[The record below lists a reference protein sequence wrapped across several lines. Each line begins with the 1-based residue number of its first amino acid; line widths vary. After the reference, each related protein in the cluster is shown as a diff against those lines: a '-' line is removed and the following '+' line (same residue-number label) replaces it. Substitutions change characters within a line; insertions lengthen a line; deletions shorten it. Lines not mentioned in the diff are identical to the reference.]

1 MGHEKKEM
9 ISFFLTTRCN
19 LNCTYCYTNKNSTA
33 HIHQTLDYEFAKAGI
48 DDYYLSPYAHH
59 VRFFGAGEPTVEL
72 GLMKKILVY
81 AKEKDINTTSEL
93 QTNGCFNED
102 TARWVAENI
111 DIIWISSDGVP
122 KIQDYYRP
130 TVGGGKS
137 SEILSKNLKYLTKR
151 AQGMVGIRTTITD
164 VNVHNQLE
172 MIQYFAG
179 LGIKNFWVDP
189 IFLQIGNESSNEVL
203 DMEIFTD
210 ELLKTTKYAYEH
222 GYTYGSI
229 LTCNFDEP
237 GEYACRACISVPH
250 LTTDGYVSACDMALF
265 GNDLNHMNVFI
276 YGKWNKE
283 THQIIYDSDKIKLL
297 QSRKLSNM
305 SHCKECPVGVYCR
318 GYCLGEVTNET
329 KNLFGCKS
337 MICEPTRKLWRE
349 LSEIEKQYTYYHP

>member
-1 MGHEKKEM
+1 MPRK
-9 ISFFLTTRCN
+9 
-19 LNCTYCYTNKNSTA
+19 
-33 HIHQTLDYEFAKAGI
+33 
-48 DDYYLSPYAHH
+48 
-59 VRFFGAGEPTVEL
+59 
-72 GLMKKILVY
+72 
-81 AKEKDINTTSEL
+81 KDINTTSEL

-189 IFLQIGNESSNEVL
+189 IFPQIGNESSNEVL

-210 ELLKTTKYAYEH
+210 ELLKTTKYAYYM
-222 GYTYGSI
+222 GIPTAVF
-229 LTCNFDEP
+229 LLVTLMNP
-237 GEYACRACISVPH
+237 VNMLVVP
-250 LTTDGYVSACDMALF
+250 
-265 GNDLNHMNVFI
+265 VF
-276 YGKWNKE
+276 
-283 THQIIYDSDKIKLL
+283 L
-297 QSRKLSNM
+297 
-305 SHCKECPVGVYCR
+305 
-318 GYCLGEVTNET
+318 CL
-329 KNLFGCKS
+329 
-337 MICEPTRKLWRE
+337 I
-349 LSEIEKQYTYYHP
+349 